1 MSKVVSEEKLD
12 LLISYILIVGVIAS
26 VLIETTGILGYYH
39 AHGDLNIAFKPEFA
53 LKGTDFFAYAA
64 QTIQALFIGKW
75 TPVSVLAFGLVLLM
89 ITPYVRVLASVVYF
103 GLARN
108 VKYLSITLF
117 VLVILTASLVLH

>member
-1 MSKVVSEEKLD
+1 MSKTSSEEKLD

-26 VLIETTGILGYYH
+26 VLIEATGIFGYYH
-39 AHGDLNIAFKPEFA
+39 AHRDLDIVFKPEFA
-53 LKGTDFFAYAA
+53 LKGTDFFAYTA
-64 QTIQALFIGKW
+64 QKIQALFVGKW
-75 TPVSVLAFGLVLLM
+75 TPVTVLAFGLVLLM